1 MRPENKDHIDRRQYL
16 LVQDPGVLQAPLREE
31 EISLVDVWLILT
43 RHKRRMGWVFAL
55 VMAVVLALVGFSPRL
70 YQYTTVIE
78 IARIDDKL
86 LENPETVLAK
96 LQRSYIPY
104 VQMQVEQESPQE
116 WIDIE
121 ARIPKKS
128 TLVVL
133 ESEATEE
140 EKPYVRTL
148 HEKVVGLLAA
158 DHEDEV
164 TAARLRLQAQLRQA
178 QGQLA
183 DLKDKENLL
192 QAREHR
198 LEKKEVMLN
207 EQLERIRTA
216 ASEARETKLRINEE
230 VSGESLPL
238 AMILVDREI
247 QRYLE
252 REQQL
257 QEQLQIDIARERAE
271 IAKERAEMARDR
283 AHQEEVIR
291 ELQSRLSIMQGTRA
305 ISTAI
310 SPGEPASPRP
320 MLLITIG
327 FLAATVTALLAAFFA
342 EFMGKVR
349 AKTQGDESP

>member
-1 MRPENKDHIDRRQYL
+1 MRPENKEHIDRRQYL
-16 LVQDPGVLQAPLREE
+16 LVQDPGILQAPLREE

-55 VMAVVLALVGFSPRL
+55 VMAIVFAFIGFSPRL

-78 IARIDDKL
+78 IARVDDKL

-96 LQRSYIPY
+96 LQRSYIPT
-104 VQMQVEQESPQE
+104 VQMQVIQESPRE

-133 ESEATEE
+133 ESKATEE
-140 EKPYVRTL
+140 ERPRVHAL
-148 HEKVVGLLAA
+148 HERVVGLLAT
-158 DHEDEV
+158 DHEDEIA
-164 TAARLRLQAQLRQA
+164 AARLRLQAQLREA
-178 QGQLA
+178 QDQLA
-183 DLKDKENLL
+183 GLNDKENLL
-192 QAREHR
+192 RDQERRLMEKEAMLNAQ
-198 LEKKEVMLN
+198 LEK
-207 EQLERIRTA
+207 IRA
-216 ASEARETKLRINEE
+216 AISEARKTKLRMNEG
-230 VSGESLPL
+230 VPSESWPL
-238 AMILVDREI
+238 AMILVDSEI
-247 QRYLE
+247 QKYLE

-257 QEQLQIDIARERAE
+257 QEQLQIGIARERAE
-271 IAKERAEMARDR
+271 IANEKAELARDR

-291 ELQSRLSIMQGTRA
+291 ELQAKLGIVRGTQA

-320 MLLITIG
+320 ILLITIG
-327 FLAATVTALLAAFFA
+327 FFVAAIAALIAAFFA

-349 AKTQGDESP
+349 ARTQSEESL